1 MEPYLGI
8 MNPAAGGGRCGR
20 QAPEAIRRLR
30 DAGVEIEV
38 VRTGGPGD
46 ATRLARDAYARG
58 RRRFVAIGGDGTG
71 YEIVNGF
78 FPRGDDDQDDEPPT
92 LGFLPMGTGNSFLK
106 DFTDEGA
113 EYSIRAIT
121 ENQSR
126 RCDVVRLTH
135 RGGELH
141 YINILSIGFVA
152 DVNGLRDRH
161 FRRFGELGYV
171 FGVLAEVARLR
182 TTAFPMSIDEG
193 PMDREPVTFVSINNS
208 RFTGGKMMMAPDADT
223 ADGLADLIRVGELGR
238 LGLLQ
243 TFPKIFSGT
252 HVQHPAVTS
261 AKVKTIDFELEHEID
276 VMVDGEALRLVPR
289 RLEVLPD
296 ALQVNV

>member
-30 DAGVEIEV
+30 DAGVEMDV

-46 ATRLARDAYARG
+46 ATRLARDAYDKG
-58 RRRFVAIGGDGTG
+58 RRHFVAIGGDGTG
-71 YEIVNGF
+71 YEIVNGLF
-78 FPRGDDDQDDEPPT
+78 TGSDDEADDDPPR

-106 DFTDEGA
+106 DFTNEGA
-113 EYSIRAIT
+113 EYSIRAII
-121 ENQSR
+121 ENRSR
-126 RCDVVRLTH
+126 KCDVIRVNH
-135 RGGELH
+135 RRGVLH
-141 YINILSIGFVA
+141 YINIFSIGFVA
-152 DVNGLRDRH
+152 DVNGLRDRR

-182 TTAFPMSIDEG
+182 MAAFPMSVDEG
-193 PMDREPVTFVSINNS
+193 PMDREPVTFVSVNNS

-238 LGLLQ
+238 IGLLQ
-243 TFPKIFSGT
+243 TFPKIFNGT
-252 HVQHPAVTS
+252 HVRHPSVT
-261 AKVKTIDFELEHEID
+261 ATKVKCIDFEIEQEID
-276 VMVDGEALRLVPR
+276 VMVDGEALRMVPR
-289 RLEVLPD
+289 RLEVLPG
-296 ALQVNV
+296 ALEVSV